1 MEQLEQSQSP
11 QAPSSRTVMSPSQRR
26 EYWKDIFARQAAS
39 GLSIKAFCEREKVSY
54 QGFFDYKRRLRDTP
68 VQSQEKITFAP
79 VTVAPPMPNP
89 SATREFVAS
98 GGIEIVLSSN
108 RRVVV
113 RGPVDRQALLDV
125 LEVLSLGAA

>member
-1 MEQLEQSQSP
+1 LK
-11 QAPSSRTVMSPSQRR
+11 TL
-26 EYWKDIFARQAAS
+26 YWKDIFARHAAS

-79 VTVAPPMPNP
+79 VTVVPNP
-89 SATREFVAS
+89 SATHESVAS